1 VQRTA
6 NDELNVTV
14 QNDVLFDF
22 NSAGLRSSS
31 RSALREMANV
41 FERYPD
47 TTIRVEGFT
56 DSIGT
61 ASYNERLS
69 ERRASTVSNYLEDL
83 GVRSSRLF
91 TVGYGESRPRATNN
105 TASGRQLNRRV
116 EIHIKAN
123 AA

>member
-1 VQRTA
+1 
-6 NDELNVTV
+6 
-14 QNDVLFDF
+14 
-22 NSAGLRSSS
+22 
-31 RSALREMANV
+31 MANV

-47 TTIRVEGFT
+47 TTIRVEGYT

-69 ERRASTVSNYLEDL
+69 ERRASSVSNYLEDL

-123 AA
+123 QA